1 MLAVLSD
8 EGREPIPRYAT
19 YGTEELAR
27 NAAQALENSHRECL
41 LRNHGTI
48 AVGPSVSEAYSRTA
62 LLEEMAEVYY
72 RTRLAG
78 EPALLTEQQL
88 AEVSATIRYYGQSK
102 PSSAEAE

>member
-1 MLAVLSD
+1 M
-8 EGREPIPRYAT
+8 
-19 YGTEELAR
+19 
-27 NAAQALENSHRECL
+27 
-41 LRNHGTI
+41 
-48 AVGPSVSEAYSRTA
+48 SEAYSRTA

-78 EPALLTEQQL
+78 EPALLTEQQP